1 MVRRSQLSSN
11 GIAHAG
17 ALASPL
23 GPALAIAFLASIST
37 GVIDNGL
44 FFIAKEEYGF
54 GRISNSLLALMIGV
68 FYIPSALAIGPVLRG
83 LSARFDAV
91 TPRRALIVLMVLMG
105 GLCSLPVLVRTE
117 ATVWIFMALYIPL
130 MGAMWPMIEGYLSGG
145 LRGRALRRATG
156 KFNLLWASAVM
167 ASAWLMAPLLHM
179 GRPLAALLGLGLVHL
194 LCIWPAMAL
203 PDEPIKAA
211 PDEHEPHPP
220 SYVVGLL
227 KCFRWLLLL
236 SYVLMA
242 TLTPMMPWRLDR
254 LELSIGWQMPM
265 LSIWM
270 LSRVAMFWLLQHWG
284 GWHGRW
290 RTPIWSGAALGLG
303 FAGVLLTG
311 SQLGMVLGLALFGI
325 GAGTAY
331 AAGLYYAMEVG
342 DGEVD
347 AGGKHEAV
355 IGAGFTIGPLFV
367 LIAALASQHS
377 ASGDTLF
384 FGLLGGMSGALTMVI
399 VAIAVVSAH
408 RAIRSAQASEME
420 AK

>member
-17 ALASPL
+17 VLASPL

-68 FYIPSALAIGPVLRG
+68 FYIPSALAIGPVLRW
-83 LSARFDAV
+83 LSCRFEAV

-105 GLCSLPVLVRTE
+105 GLCALPALVRTQ

-145 LRGRALRRATG
+145 LRGRELRRATG

-167 ASAWLMAPLLHM
+167 ASAWMMAPLLHM
-179 GRPLAALLGLGLVHL
+179 GRPLAALLGLGVVHL

-203 PDEPIKAA
+203 PDEPIKSA

-220 SYVVGLL
+220 SYVGLL

-311 SQLGMVLGLALFGI
+311 SQMGMVLGLALFGI

-377 ASGDTLF
+377 ASSDALF

>member
-1 MVRRSQLSSN
+1 M
-11 GIAHAG
+11 
-17 ALASPL
+17 
-23 GPALAIAFLASIST
+23 IAFLASIST

-54 GRISNSLLALMIGV
+54 GRIPNALLALMIGV
-68 FYIPSALAIGPVLRG
+68 FYIPSALAIGPVLRW
-83 LSARFDAV
+83 LSGRYEAV
-91 TPRRALIVLMVLMG
+91 TPRRALIVLMVLMA
-105 GLCSLPVLVRTE
+105 GLCALPALVPVE

-130 MGAMWPMIEGYLSGG
+130 MGAMWPMIEGFLSGG
-145 LRGRALRRATG
+145 LRGVELRRATG
-156 KFNLLWASAVM
+156 KFNLIWASAVM

-179 GRPLAALLGLGLVHL
+179 GRPLAALLGLGVVHL
-194 LCIWPAMAL
+194 LCIWPVMAL
-203 PDEPIKAA
+203 PDEPLRGVA
-211 PDEHEPHPP
+211 DLHEPHPP
-220 SYVVGLL
+220 SFVGLL

-242 TLTPMMPWRLDR
+242 MITPLMPWRLDR

-265 LSIWM
+265 LSVWM

-290 RTPIWSGAALGLG
+290 RTPMWSGVVLALG

-311 SQLGMVLGLALFGI
+311 SQLGMVVGLMLFGV
-325 GAGTAY
+325 GAGTIY

-355 IGAGFTIGPLFV
+355 IGAGYTIGPLIV
-367 LIAALASQHS
+367 LIAALATRHLENS
-377 ASGDTLF
+377 DTLF
-384 FGLLGGMSGALTMVI
+384 FGLLGGMSGALTLVI
-399 VAIAVVSAH
+399 VAIAVWSAH
-408 RAIRSAQASEME
+408 RAIRSVQGSESV
-420 AK
+420 